1 MHARMMLVLG
11 TLLSVFNLYS
21 WPQGISSQNVRPL
34 ASPGPEEEMEI
45 RIIAV
50 QYYPVEDLESIIR
63 DLFGIEDIH
72 LDQFSNRLILQAP
85 VEQMEK
91 ILALISELDVAVSQP
106 AEEGSLLFRVYLFEI
121 PSAGQAWKNFSAVVK
136 TPQINFT
143 LEVLKNLKDSSV
155 QISDILTLENGYNPQ
170 RAMSRLESLSS
181 RVESLSSSVDLE
193 KPSQDRGKQPG
204 PRREILIQGRAESN
218 EALMAL
224 LEKIPESQML
234 DLQWDD
240 AENFIQNMETAQL
253 SRLPESLQAH
263 LRNFLGN
270 NIQTMGYWFG
280 TASDSGEI
288 ESPLGP
294 FHLKMRLS
302 TEHGIRK
309 EVSLDVEVEQSAPPF
324 GRETESVSNRTIL
337 SNRITAKIGHP
348 IIICYNRNSY
358 GVRKL
363 GALVILPETGKMP
376 VDPSDS
382 TTTP

>member
-1 MHARMMLVLG
+1 
-11 TLLSVFNLYS
+11 
-21 WPQGISSQNVRPL
+21 
-34 ASPGPEEEMEI
+34 MEI

-106 AEEGSLLFRVYLFEI
+106 AEDGSIMFRVYLFEI
-121 PSAGQAWKNFSAVVK
+121 PSVGQAWKNFSAVVK

-155 QISDILTLENGYNPQ
+155 QISDILTLENDYNPQ
-170 RAMSRLESLSS
+170 RAMSRLESNSAP
-181 RVESLSSSVDLE
+181 ENLE

-224 LEKIPESQML
+224 MEKIPESNMT
-234 DLQWDD
+234 DLRWDD
-240 AENFIQNMETAQL
+240 TENFIQNLESAQL
-253 SRLPESLQAH
+253 LRLPESLQAH

-270 NIQTMGYWFG
+270 NIQTIGYWFG
-280 TASDSGEI
+280 TASDPGEI
-288 ESPLGP
+288 DSPLGP

-302 TEHGIRK
+302 SEPGIRK
-309 EVSLDVEVEQSAPPF
+309 EVSLDVEVEQPAPPF
-324 GRETESVSNRTIL
+324 GRDTESDSSRTIL